1 MKISYSWLKE
11 YLNVNLSPEEVGDI
25 LTEIGLEVEGI
36 EEVETVRGGL
46 RGVVVG
52 EVLTCTQHPNA
63 DRLHLTTV
71 NIGSAEP
78 LHIVCG
84 APNVAAG
91 QKVVVAL
98 VGTTLYPSEGEP
110 ITLKKSKIRGEL
122 SEGMICA
129 EDELGL
135 GQSHDG
141 ILVLDPNAPIG
152 QPAADYFGLGS
163 DQVFEIGLTPNRTDA
178 MSHYGVARDLR
189 AALLHRGQSFNLQL
203 PSVTAFAANATERVI
218 PVEVKNTEACP
229 RYLGITLTNIQVGP
243 SPDWLQNRLRSIGLS
258 PINNVVDV
266 TNYVLHE
273 TGHPLHAFDAD
284 KIEGGKVVVQ
294 TTPVNTPFTTLDGK
308 ERKLHTD
315 DLMICNAQGPMCIGG
330 VFGGLHS
337 GVSATTTAIFLESAY
352 FNPVSV
358 RKTAKRHGLNTDASF
373 RYERGVDPSMTEYAL
388 KRACLLLQEVAGAQ
402 IASPIVRAEQ
412 EVATHHEVTISLNKL
427 NQLIGQDIPKD
438 QVIGILESLDIYV
451 IKDQGDILDLHV
463 AAYRVDVTRQADV
476 VEEVLRIYGL
486 NNIAFEPRLEFSITH
501 QDKLNPEML
510 RNRAIDLMAS
520 GGFLEMMNNS
530 LSKAEHAARFNPE
543 AAEQQ
548 VNILNPLSQDLGVLR
563 QSLLYGG
570 LEAIGYNINR
580 RRKDLSLFEFGKVYR
595 RTENGFAENQHLAIF
610 LTGNRQD
617 HHWQS
622 PARAASFYTLR
633 GEVDRFVLSFGATL
647 SYEPITHPDY
657 QEALALVQGKKQ
669 LGILGKVHA
678 SWLKEMDIK
687 QEVFV
692 AELNW
697 DALLPIF
704 MRART
709 KFKELPRYPEVKRD
723 LALLVDASTSFT
735 DLRKA
740 AEQSERKL
748 LKEVDLFD
756 VYEGDKIPAG
766 KKSYAMSF
774 VLASAEKTLTD
785 QEVEKAMERILN
797 GVRSTCGAELRQ

>member
-1 MKISYSWLKE
+1 MKISYSWLKD
-11 YLNVNLSPEEVGDI
+11 YLNVDLSPEDIGDI

-36 EEVETVRGGL
+36 DEVETVRGGL
-46 RGVVVG
+46 RGVVIG
-52 EVLTCTQHPNA
+52 EVLTCVQHPNA
-63 DRLHLTTV
+63 DRLRLTTV
-71 NIGSAEP
+71 SVGSAEP

-98 VGTTLYPSEGEP
+98 VGTTLYPSTGEP

-141 ILVLDPNAPIG
+141 ILVLDQKAQIG
-152 QPAADYFGLGS
+152 KPAADYFGLGS
-163 DQVFEIGLTPNRTDA
+163 DFVFEIGLTPNRTDA

-189 AALLHRGQSFNLQL
+189 AALLHRGTSLNLQL
-203 PSVTAFAANATERVI
+203 PAVDGFSATSSQRVI

-229 RYLGITLTNIQVGP
+229 RYLGITLTNIAVGP
-243 SPDWLQNRLRSIGLS
+243 SPDWLQNRLRAIGLS

-294 TTPVNTPFTTLDGK
+294 TTPTNTAFTTLDGK
-308 ERKLHTD
+308 ERLLHAD
-315 DLMICNAQGPMCIGG
+315 DLMICNANGPMCIGG

-337 GVSATTTAIFLESAY
+337 GVSNGTTAIFLESAY

-358 RKTAKRHGLNTDASF
+358 RKTAKRHALNTDASF
-373 RYERGVDPSMTEYAL
+373 RYERGVDPNMTEYAL

-402 IASPIVRAEQ
+402 IASPIVRAEV
-412 EVATHHEVTISLNKL
+412 EVATYHEVTIGLSKL

-438 QVIGILESLDIYV
+438 QVIGILESLDINV
-451 IKDQGDILDLHV
+451 MNDRGDLLELRV

-530 LSKAEHAARFNPE
+530 LSKAEHASRFQPE
-543 AAEQQ
+543 AENLQ
-548 VNILNPLSQDLGVLR
+548 VAILNPLSQDLGVLR

-570 LEAIGYNINR
+570 LEAIAYNINR
-580 RRKDLSLFEFGKVYR
+580 RRRDLSLFEFGKVYR

-617 HHWQS
+617 HHWKVAAKS
-622 PARAASFYTLR
+622 ASFYTLR
-633 GEVDRFVLSFGATL
+633 GEVDRLMLSFGA
-647 SYEPITHPDY
+647 SVAYEPVDHPDY

-669 LGILGKVHA
+669 LGILGKVHGG
-678 SWLKEMDIK
+678 WLKEMDIK

-709 KFKELPRYPEVKRD
+709 KFKELPRFPEVKRD
-723 LALLVDASTSFT
+723 LALLVDTSMSFAE
-735 DLRKA
+735 LRKV

-748 LKEVDLFD
+748 LRSVDLFD

-766 KKSYAMSF
+766 KKSYALSF

-785 QEVEKAMERILN
+785 QEVEKAMERILQ
-797 GVRSTCGAELRQ
+797 GVRTTCGAELRQ